1 MRNHLTLQ
9 KGIFIQLEF
18 IEIEIIAI
26 VVLIGFYA
34 LFSGLEIAIVGT
46 RRAKVMMLY
55 RKKVRGAFALYKL
68 KSNPSRMTSS
78 VNLGN
83 TLVNVA
89 SSVLAADVSIKLL
102 GDQGVGIAIGLMTF
116 VILVFGEILP
126 KTYSNIQSEKVA
138 LRFSRFLLVFTYLM
152 YPIVLLLE
160 YLTKAFLKLVGRSSY
175 PKPITEEDIKEVI
188 DLGLSEKAIER
199 EEHKLVHNA
208 LEFDDK
214 PIRKVMT
221 PKEYLFSLNAD
232 KSLSESILQIREKRF
247 SRIPVYSKV
256 PENIVGILHLWDI
269 ARLPEKE
276 YKKTKLG
283 KIARKPFFVFSSERI
298 SDLLKSLKKNATHMA
313 IVLDE
318 HENLEGI
325 ITVED
330 LLEEIVGDIA
340 GETAGR

>member
-1 MRNHLTLQ
+1 M
-9 KGIFIQLEF
+9 EYV
-18 IEIEIIAI
+18 EIEIIVIAI
-26 VVLIGFYA
+26 LIGLYA

-46 RRAKVMMLY
+46 RRSKIMRLY
-55 RKKVRGAFALYKL
+55 RKKVRGSSALYKL
-68 KSNPSRMTSS
+68 KTNPSRMTSS

-89 SSVLAADVSIKLL
+89 SSVLAADVAIKLL
-102 GDQGVGIAIGLMTF
+102 GNQGVGITIGIMTF

-138 LRFSRFLLVFTYLM
+138 LRFSSFLLAFTYVM
-152 YPIVLLLE
+152 YPFVLFLE
-160 YLTKAFLKLVGRSSY
+160 YLTKSFLKLVGGHPY

-199 EEHKLVHNA
+199 EEHDLVHKA

-214 PIRKVMT
+214 PILNVMT
-221 PKEYLFSLNAD
+221 PKKNIFSLD
-232 KSLSESILQIREKRF
+232 SEKFLSEVFSKIKEKRF
-247 SRIPVYSKV
+247 SRIPVFSEN
-256 PENIVGILHLWDI
+256 PENIVGVLHIWDI

-276 YKKTKLG
+276 YKKTKIG
-283 KIARKPFFVFSSERI
+283 KIARKPFFVFSNEKI
-298 SDLLKSLKKNATHMA
+298 SDLLISIKKNVSHMA

-318 HENLEGI
+318 DDKLEGL

>member
-1 MRNHLTLQ
+1 M
-9 KGIFIQLEF
+9 EYV
-18 IEIEIIAI
+18 EIEIIAI
-26 VVLIGFYA
+26 VILIGLYA

-55 RKKVRGAFALYKL
+55 RKKVRGALALYKL

-102 GDQGVGIAIGLMTF
+102 GDQGVGIAIGIMTF

-138 LRFSRFLLVFTYLM
+138 LRFSSFLLAFAYVM
-152 YPIVLLLE
+152 YPAVLFLE
-160 YLTKAFLKLVGRSSY
+160 HLTKAFLKLVGRSSY

-199 EEHKLVHNA
+199 EEHELVHNA

-214 PIRKVMT
+214 PILNVMT
-221 PKEYLFSLNAD
+221 PKKHLFSLDGD
-232 KSLSESILQIREKRF
+232 KLLSESISQIQEKRF
-247 SRIPVYSKV
+247 SRIPVYSKI
-256 PENIVGILHLWDI
+256 PENIVGVLHIWDI

-283 KIARKPFFVFSSERI
+283 KIARKPFFVFSSEKI
-298 SDLLKSLKKNATHMA
+298 SDLLVSLKKNVSHMA

-318 HENLEGI
+318 HEKLEGV

-340 GETAGR
+340 GETVGR